1 MMITIPPSV
10 TSDDDLVRIGE
21 ANQGYRV
28 EREEDGTI
36 TMSPTHTK
44 TGSKSGEAYGQ
55 LWLYAKAVGG
65 KAYDSSTGFA
75 IGPGKK
81 VRSPDASWNSKATID
96 ALPEDAKQKFWR
108 MSPEVVIEVNSD
120 SDDFDD
126 TRKRIKR
133 FRERGTTYAVA
144 IDPDTRRVEQLG
156 TPPPGLHLDFDAII
170 DA

>member
-1 MMITIPPSV
+1 MIITIPPSV
-10 TSDDDLVRIGE
+10 TSDDDLVRISE

-36 TMSPTHTK
+36 TMSPTHTE

-55 LWLYAKAVGG
+55 LWLYAKTAGG

-81 VRSPDASWNSKATID
+81 VRSPDASWNSQETID
-96 ALPEDAKQKFWR
+96 SLPDDVKHGFWR
-108 MSPEVVIEVNSD
+108 MSPDVAVEIKSD
-120 SDDFDD
+120 TDDFEH
-126 TRKRIKR
+126 TIKRIKR
-133 FRERGTTYAVA
+133 FRKRGTKYAVA
-144 IDPDTRRVEQLG
+144 IDPDTRKVEQLG
-156 TPPPGLHLDFDAII
+156 TPPPGLILDFDAII